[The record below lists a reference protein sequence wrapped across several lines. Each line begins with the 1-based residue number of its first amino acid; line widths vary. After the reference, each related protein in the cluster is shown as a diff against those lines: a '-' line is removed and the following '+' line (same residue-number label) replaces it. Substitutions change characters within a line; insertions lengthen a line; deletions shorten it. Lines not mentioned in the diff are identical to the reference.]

1 MAHQSWKLRFAHL
14 CFLGVLGVGCC
25 PPAAIYVETTIHSDG
40 SCDRMIWQ
48 PRDKFLPE
56 QALKPEWNGSTLS
69 AAEADELIQAIE
81 NHHRYE
87 NAIQEESK
95 RIEERLQGDK
105 QLNKRI
111 KRDVL
116 QMVGLYS
123 FRFLLS
129 GGAPE
134 FEFAMR
140 IPGDLIETNGTG
152 TKNGRTRWK
161 FTGDQLFP
169 NGYEMKARSIE
180 IDRDA
185 QKKVLGRVAF
195 DDETKAMQFM
205 EVVGREGPLLEAVRN
220 FRQTGD
226 RHAAQSGEDSDLR

>member
-140 IPGDLIETNGTG
+140 IH
-152 TKNGRTRWK
+152 R
-161 FTGDQLFP
+161 
-169 NGYEMKARSIE
+169 RSHRNKWHGNQKRSDSVE
-180 IDRDA
+180 IHWRPIIPERLRDESAEHRDRSRCP
-185 QKKVLGRVAF
+185 K
-195 DDETKAMQFM
+195 
-205 EVVGREGPLLEAVRN
+205 EGPRASG
-220 FRQTGD
+220 FR
-226 RHAAQSGEDSDLR
+226 